1 LTNWGTLR
9 LNMEIGGAARVLFD
23 RREDIW
29 LPFIGRMSGA
39 HRPAVTITKSNTV
52 VSPYRHVSISLLKI
66 KIFLLRSEPR
76 SFISGLKAEV
86 FKLVLG

>member
-1 LTNWGTLR
+1 
-9 LNMEIGGAARVLFD
+9 MEIGGAARVLFD

-29 LPFIGRMSGA
+29 PPFIGPMSGA

-52 VSPYRHVSISLLKI
+52 VSPYRHVSMPLLKI

-76 SFISGLKAEV
+76 PFISGLKAEV

>member
-39 HRPAVTITKSNTV
+39 HRPAVTI
-52 VSPYRHVSISLLKI
+52 SLLKI